1 MIAKDIMTRDVITVS
16 AATSV
21 KALAKILVQNQISGA
36 PVKDK
41 KGKILGLVSEADIVA
56 KKGKQ
61 VKDIMSKTI
70 VGVTDDTPVEEIA
83 TIMTTHK
90 IKRVP
95 VMRGEK
101 LVGIVSRSDIVG
113 AVASGKHIALHT
125 PIYDL

>member
-1 MIAKDIMTRDVITVS
+1 MSKTIVGVTDDTPVEEIATIMTTHKIKRVPVMRGKKLAGIVS
-16 AATSV
+16 RS
-21 KALAKILVQNQISGA
+21 
-36 PVKDK
+36 
-41 KGKILGLVSEADIVA
+41 DIVGA
-56 KKGKQ
+56 KGKQ